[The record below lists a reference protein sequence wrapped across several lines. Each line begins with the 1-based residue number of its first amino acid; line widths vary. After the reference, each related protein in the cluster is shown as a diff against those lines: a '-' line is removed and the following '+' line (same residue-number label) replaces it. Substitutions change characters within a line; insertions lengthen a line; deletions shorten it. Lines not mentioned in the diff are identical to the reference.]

1 MALSKQ
7 TTAADDAQ
15 DFASSAGSVVST
27 ANTGLKAAKTAGKAA
42 LKSAKL
48 IVKIC
53 AIAGPSAVA
62 SFMVVFMLI
71 FLFVA
76 PLNAGIFGN
85 LQSMDSAL
93 VQAYEEFV
101 GRDLSVSRYQFMM
114 SWEKAKSELVELWNL
129 TFHYDSMEKRDEIM
143 ASYPQA
149 PISDKDTNPEENPE
163 VAYNQATDGL
173 ISLLDG
179 AFRKGWAQTLSVAK
193 ERAIKTIY
201 PDLTEGS
208 PRKKLVDH
216 FRSELEGET
225 VIVHDPDKAFEK
237 EEDWKAADDIF
248 EAGTF
253 SASEDIATPYS
264 QYRFVFPDGTEIIQD
279 EPTLKQDSVVY
290 DINYQGPPE
299 DQPPVYLNAILKLIA
314 MQNCTQY
321 IETRTVDEDGTETI
335 TFGVPISFSDD
346 TSYPEVEKAS
356 VEYQLMKLG
365 NEIGGK
371 GVLSLSELKNI
382 ESGRIPEEKKPI
394 FRVVVIIKK
403 PNEEFSLPVMVYRT
417 DYRISYSEDE
427 DPDKTIMIEGVPY
440 VAQEEVLSHR
450 EVYLTVSM
458 TIKYDVVIRSTYDT
472 ILQSRI
478 TRDYTA
484 DQKESFADILGGTLF
499 KSNMQIL
506 RSLYGFSSGTGGAD
520 NVVEE
525 ALKYLDE
532 DWGRFCSWYGLTG
545 RTEWCALFAGFCL
558 DQCGLLTPD
567 MAFSP
572 SCTEWVHGLIQN
584 GRWIPAP
591 AEPEPGMLIFYF
603 HEDPGYYGHVGI
615 VERVENGMVYSIEG
629 NLNDRVQ
636 QVCHSLDDPRIAGYG
651 IVG

>member
-15 DFASSAGSVVST
+15 DFASSAGSVVNT

-85 LQSMDSAL
+85 LQSGGSAL
-93 VQAYEEFV
+93 IQAYKDFE
-101 GRDLSVSRYQFMM
+101 GRNLAVSRYQFMM
-114 SWEKAKSELVELWNL
+114 SWEEMKSELVELWNL
-129 TFHYDSMEKRDEIM
+129 TFHYDSLEKRNEIM
-143 ASYPQA
+143 NAYPEA
-149 PISDKDTNPEENPE
+149 PISDKDTDPEENPE
-163 VAYNQATDGL
+163 VAYNQAADGL
-173 ISLLDG
+173 VNLLDG

-193 ERAIKTIY
+193 DRAIKTIY

-208 PRKKLVDH
+208 TRKKLVDH

-225 VIVHDPDKAFEK
+225 VIVYDPDKAFET
-237 EEDWKAADDIF
+237 EDWKVADDIF

-253 SASEDIATPYS
+253 SASEDIAAPYS

-321 IETRTVDEDGTETI
+321 VETRTVEEDGTETI
-335 TFGVPISFSDD
+335 TFGVPIQFNGSDD
-346 TSYPEVEKAS
+346 TYPEVEKAS

-365 NEIGGK
+365 NEIGRK
-371 GVLSLSELKNI
+371 GVLNLRELKNI

-394 FRVVVIIKK
+394 FRVAVIIKK
-403 PNEEFSLPVMVYRT
+403 PSEKFSPPVMVYRT
-417 DYRISYSEDE
+417 DYKLSYSEDE
-427 DPDKTIMIEGVPY
+427 DPDKTIIIEGVPY
-440 VAQEEVLSHR
+440 VAQDEVLSHR

-484 DQKESFADILGGTLF
+484 DQKESFADIIGGTLF

-525 ALKYLDE
+525 AYKYVGE
-532 DWGRFCSWYGLTG
+532 DGGRFWAWYGQG
-545 RTEWCALFAGFCL
+545 EMPWCALFAGFCL

-572 SCTEWVHGLIQN
+572 SCTDWVHGLIQN

-629 NLNDRVQ
+629 NVNDRVQ
-636 QVCHSLDDPRIAGYG
+636 QVCHSLDDPSIAGYG